1 MKYPIG
7 IQSFDQII
15 EDGYVYI
22 DKTDLV
28 YRLATEGKIYFLSR
42 PRRFGK
48 SLLVST
54 LKNYFLG
61 RKELFKGLKIDALEK
76 DWKVYPVFHIDFN
89 ATNYTNPGELERK
102 LSYYISTWAD
112 QYSLPERSRT
122 LGLGDLFAEVLRAAH
137 EQSGHRA
144 VVLVDEYDKPVLDVL
159 E

>member
-7 IQSFDQII
+7 IQSFDQLI
-15 EDGYVYI
+15 EDGYVYV

-28 YRLATEGKIYFLSR
+28 YSLVKEGKIYFLSR

-76 DWKVYPVFHIDFN
+76 DWKVYPVFHLDFN
-89 ATNYTNPGELERK
+89 GTDFTLPGELERK
-102 LSYYISTWAD
+102 LGYYISSWVTSMLCPKRAVIWGWAI
-112 QYSLPERSRT
+112 SLPRSFVRPMSIPGGGP
-122 LGLGDLFAEVLRAAH
+122 L
-137 EQSGHRA
+137 S
-144 VVLVDEYDKPVLDVL
+144 
-159 E
+159 